1 MERGAPRPGSGAFPR
16 GTETK
21 IHLVADAQGQPRRFS
36 LTGGQA
42 HDAPPAIPLLT
53 NVKATHVIADKG
65 YDSDQILDFIPGQG
79 AVAVI
84 PPKSNRKTQRE
95 YHRELY
101 KQRNLI
107 EGAFNKLKHWRR
119 IATRY
124 DRKSIYFLSALYLAS
139 AVTWSVYYS
148 ERFIGDTGVTFPS
161 YEANSDGNRVSP
173 IKRSH

>member
-1 MERGAPRPGSGAFPR
+1 LWKGGAKTRLWGVPQ

-139 AVTWSVYYS
+139 AVTWSV
-148 ERFIGDTGVTFPS
+148 
-161 YEANSDGNRVSP
+161 
-173 IKRSH
+173 